1 MSLPAAAPL
10 SLLAALATL
19 ATAAPS
25 LLAWNVAP
33 STTFLNQALAL
44 AAWGAFAAVA
54 VGEVPLRVAVRAARP
69 AWLALALLAAA
80 AAASALV
87 TGLPASLALS
97 ACAMLAA
104 AAVVLLAGSAA
115 TPSAG
120 VALWVGLALAALPN
134 VGIAFVQVFAPQ
146 WADGD
151 VIARSSLAGRAVGNL
166 RQPNHLSTLLLCG
179 ALGLVALVEL
189 GRLRRVPAAVAVACV
204 MGAVVLTASRT
215 GMVGAVLLGVWALAD
230 RRLTRAGRALLL
242 AAPACYA
249 LAWAAMAAWSRF
261 AQQAFVGEARL
272 AESVESSSRLAIWR
286 DTLALIREH
295 PWWGVGFGEFN
306 FAWTLT
312 PLPQRPV
319 AFFDHTHNLPLQ
331 LAVELG
337 VPLAALVLGLLVW
350 ALVRAARLA
359 WTRAQPAPEGAATP
373 SGGHDEAAQATAAGV
388 SRRFALAVVVMIG
401 LHSLLEY
408 PLWYAYFLLPA
419 AWCMGAALAPL
430 RWPAAALAS
439 AQPAQHPP
447 GQPAVQ
453 PGPPAGARR
462 PQAGSSGG
470 ALRIAGALCVVGA
483 VAAVVDYARVVPIFE
498 SGPGA
503 PPLSERVASGQRSV
517 FFAHHAHY
525 AAGTVSPTP
534 AAELASLGDAAHHL
548 LDTRLMIAWAR
559 AYAEAG
565 DLDRARHLAARL
577 REFRNPAAAE
587 FFEPCARPAGSR
599 LQEEDEG
606 HPKAAPARLAAL
618 ADQPEVLAEPFQCQ
632 APSRVLGWRDFSRR

>member
-1 MSLPAAAPL
+1 MSLPAFSVSP
-10 SLLAALATL
+10 LAALAVL
-19 ATAAPS
+19 AVAAPS
-25 LLAWNVAP
+25 LLAWNVPP
-33 STTFLNQALAL
+33 STTFLNQALAVGL
-44 AAWGAFAAVA
+44 WGVFAALA
-54 VGEVPLRVAVRAARP
+54 VGAVSLRAAVRAVRP
-69 AWLALALLAAA
+69 ALLALALLGAA
-80 AAASALV
+80 AAASALAG
-87 TGLPASLALS
+87 GLPASLALA
-97 ACAMLAA
+97 ACAMLTV

-115 TPSAG
+115 TPSG
-120 VALWVGLALAALPN
+120 CTGLWVGLALASLPS
-134 VGIAFVQVFAPQ
+134 VGIAFVQVYAPH

-179 ALGLVALVEL
+179 VIALVALTEL
-189 GRLRRVPAAVAVACV
+189 GRLRRGLAALALAAA
-204 MGAVVLTASRT
+204 MAAVVLTASRT

-230 RRLTRAGRALLL
+230 RRLTRAGRALML

-249 LAWAAMAAWSRF
+249 LAWTAMAGWSRL

-286 DTLALIREH
+286 DTLVLIREH

-337 VPLAALVLGLLVW
+337 VPVATLVLGLLVW

-359 WTRAQPAPEGAATP
+359 WAPMQPAAQGAGVAV
-373 SGGHDEAAQATAAGV
+373 EASV
-388 SRRFALAVVVMIG
+388 SRRFALAVVAMIG

-419 AWCMGAALAPL
+419 AWCLGVALRPVGPPATAGGAAEGAASGAPPGAATGAAL
-430 RWPAAALAS
+430 R
-439 AQPAQHPP
+439 
-447 GQPAVQ
+447 V
-453 PGPPAGARR
+453 
-462 PQAGSSGG
+462 
-470 ALRIAGALCVVGA
+470 AGALCLLGA
-483 VAAVVDYARVVPIFE
+483 VAAVADYARVVPIFE

-503 PPLSERVASGQRSV
+503 PPLSERVARGQRSV

-534 AAELASLGDAAHHL
+534 GVELASLGYAAHHL

-559 AYAEAG
+559 GYAEAG

-577 REFRNPAAAE
+577 REFRNPASAE
-587 FFEPCARPAGSR
+587 FFEPCRRSAGPRPDAEAVRPA
-599 LQEEDEG
+599 E
-606 HPKAAPARLAAL
+606 AAPPRLAAL
-618 ADQPEVLAEPFQCQ
+618 ADQPDTLAEPFQCQ
-632 APSRVLGWRDFSRR
+632 APSRALGWRDFTQR